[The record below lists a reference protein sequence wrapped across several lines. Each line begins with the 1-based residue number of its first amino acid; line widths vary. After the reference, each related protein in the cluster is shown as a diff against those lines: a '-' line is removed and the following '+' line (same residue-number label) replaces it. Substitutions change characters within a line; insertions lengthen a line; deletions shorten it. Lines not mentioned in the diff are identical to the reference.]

1 MNKNFN
7 FFYNANNN
15 FNFSKFLKCSNFKKL
30 SLGAKATY
38 SLLIDTM
45 SVQSHKDKHNHIFIN
60 YPIKQLMLDLSISK
74 QTAVNYMA
82 ELADLGLIKKYNRG
96 LGQAAIIYVMDA
108 GLTEPVLESEAVT
121 EIQGQKTIPA
131 KVQKKD
137 PINDN
142 NYIHTN
148 YTINFK
154 NNFNNINNTSYP
166 ILSQDMIRSDK
177 LDFENLKD
185 HFISQ
190 LEVDSFSNEN
200 PEEAEVMTGIVELLA
215 ETLTS
220 GKSKLTICSRNL
232 PMAVVRERFFRLTKS
247 HVEYVIECLYNTT
260 TKIHNTKKYILAALF
275 NAPVTFSAYAKN
287 KSVGG
292 KSQEKVTEKS
302 IVNRPNTAFANFE
315 QREYDPIKLEKMLL
329 CRV

>member
-1 MNKNFN
+1 MSKNFN

-38 SLLIDTM
+38 SLLIDAM
-45 SVQSHKDKHNHIFIN
+45 PVHSHKDKHNHIFIN

-74 QTAVNYMA
+74 QTAINYMA
-82 ELADLGLIKKYNRG
+82 ELADFGLIKKYNRG

-121 EIQGQKTIPA
+121 DIQGPKTVPA
-131 KVQKKD
+131 EVKKID

-148 YTINFK
+148 YNI
-154 NNFNNINNTSYP
+154 NFNNLNNISNP
-166 ILSQDMIRSDK
+166 ILSQDMIRSNK
-177 LDFENLKD
+177 LDFENLID
-185 HFISQ
+185 HFKSQ
-190 LEVDSFSNEN
+190 LEVDSFCRDN
-200 PEEAEVMTGIVELLA
+200 PKDAELMTGIVELLA

-220 GKSKLTICSRNL
+220 GKSKLTICSRSL
-232 PMAVVRERFFRLTKS
+232 PMAVVRDRFLRLTKS
-247 HVEYVIECLYNTT
+247 HVTYVIECLNNTT
-260 TKIHNTKKYILAALF
+260 TTIHNTKKYILAALF
-275 NAPVTFSAYAKN
+275 NAPITFSTYSKI
-287 KSVGG
+287 KSVEG
-292 KSQEKVTEKS
+292 KSQEKVTEKT
-302 IVNRPNTAFANFE
+302 ITKRQNTAFSNFN
-315 QREYDPIKLEKMLL
+315 QREYDPIELEKMLL

>member
-1 MNKNFN
+1 MNNTFK
-7 FFYNANNN
+7 FFYNAKNNL
-15 FNFSKFLKCSNFKKL
+15 NFSQLVKSSNFSNM

-38 SLLIDTM
+38 SLLIDAM
-45 SVQSHKDKHNHIFIN
+45 LIHSHTDKHNHIFIN

-82 ELADLGLIKKYNRG
+82 ELADFGLIKKYNRE

-121 EIQGQKTIPA
+121 DIQGQKTVPA
-131 KVQKKD
+131 EVKKID

-148 YTINFK
+148 YNI
-154 NNFNNINNTSYP
+154 NFNNINNTSNP

-185 HFISQ
+185 HFKSQ
-190 LEVDSFSNEN
+190 LEVDSFFNEN

-292 KSQEKVTEKS
+292 KSQEKATEKS

-329 CRV
+329 CGV

>member
-1 MNKNFN
+1 MNNTFK
-7 FFYNANNN
+7 FFYNAKNNL
-15 FNFSKFLKCSNFKKL
+15 NFSQLVKSSNFSNM

-38 SLLIDTM
+38 SLLIDAM
-45 SVQSHKDKHNHIFIN
+45 LIHSHTDKHNHIFIN

-82 ELADLGLIKKYNRG
+82 ELADFGLIKKYNRG

-121 EIQGQKTIPA
+121 DIQGQKTVPA
-131 KVQKKD
+131 EVKKID

-148 YTINFK
+148 YNI
-154 NNFNNINNTSYP
+154 NFNNINNISNP

-177 LDFENLKD
+177 LDFENLID
-185 HFISQ
+185 HFKSQ
-190 LEVDSFSNEN
+190 LEVDSFCRDN
-200 PEEAEVMTGIVELLA
+200 PKDAELMTGIVELLA

-220 GKSKLTICSRNL
+220 GKSKLTICSRSL
-232 PMAVVRERFFRLTKS
+232 PMAVVRDRFLRLTKS
-247 HVEYVIECLYNTT
+247 HVTYVIECLNNTT
-260 TKIHNTKKYILAALF
+260 TTIHNTKKYILAALF
-275 NAPVTFSAYAKN
+275 NAPITFSTYSKI
-287 KSVGG
+287 KSVEG
-292 KSQEKVTEKS
+292 KSQEKVTEKT
-302 IVNRPNTAFANFE
+302 ITKRQNTAFSNFD
-315 QREYDPIKLEKMLL
+315 QREYDPIELEKMLL

>member
-1 MNKNFN
+1 MNKTFN
-7 FFYNANNN
+7 FFYNAKNNL
-15 FNFSKFLKCSNFKKL
+15 NFSQLVKSSNFSNM

-38 SLLIDTM
+38 SLLIDAM
-45 SVQSHKDKHNHIFIN
+45 SVHSHKDKHNHIFIN

-82 ELADLGLIKKYNRG
+82 ELADFGLIKKYNRG

-121 EIQGQKTIPA
+121 DIQGQKNVPA
-131 KVQKKD
+131 KVQKID

-148 YTINFK
+148 YKI
-154 NNFNNINNTSYP
+154 NFNNINNTSNP

-177 LDFENLKD
+177 LDFKNLKD

-220 GKSKLTICSRNL
+220 GKSKLTICSRSL
-232 PMAVVRERFFRLTKS
+232 PMAVVQKRFFRLTKS
-247 HVEYVIECLYNTT
+247 HVAYVIECINNTT
-260 TKIHNTKKYILAALF
+260 KSIHNIKQYMLAALF

-287 KSVGG
+287 KSARG
-292 KSQEKVTEKS
+292 KSQEKATSKTITKNPKMTFS
-302 IVNRPNTAFANFE
+302 NFE

>member
-1 MNKNFN
+1 MNKTFN
-7 FFYNANNN
+7 FFYNAKNNLN
-15 FNFSKFLKCSNFKKL
+15 FNQLVKSSNFKNM

-38 SLLIDTM
+38 SLLIDAM
-45 SVQSHKDKHNHIFIN
+45 SVHSHKDKHNHIFIN

-82 ELADLGLIKKYNRG
+82 ELADFGLIKKYNRG

-121 EIQGQKTIPA
+121 DIQGQKNVPA
-131 KVQKKD
+131 KVQKID

-142 NYIHTN
+142 NYIHAN
-148 YTINFK
+148 YKI
-154 NNFNNINNTSYP
+154 NFNNINNTSNP

-247 HVEYVIECLYNTT
+247 HVTYVIDCLNNTT
-260 TKIHNTKKYILAALF
+260 TTINNIKKYMLAALF
-275 NAPVTFSAYAKN
+275 NAPVTFSAYEKN
-287 KSVGG
+287 KSARG
-292 KSQEKVTEKS
+292 KSHEKATAKTTT
-302 IVNRPNTAFANFE
+302 NHPKTAFANFE
-315 QREYDPIKLEKMLL
+315 QREYDPIELEKMLL

>member
-1 MNKNFN
+1 MSKTFKFFKN
-7 FFYNANNN
+7 AKNNL
-15 FNFSKFLKCSNFKKL
+15 NFSQLVKSSNFKNL

-38 SLLIDTM
+38 SLLIDAM
-45 SVQSHKDKHNHIFIN
+45 SSNSHQDKNNHIFIN
-60 YPIKQLMLDLSISK
+60 YTIKQLMLDLSISK

-121 EIQGQKTIPA
+121 EILGQKTIPA
-131 KVQKKD
+131 KVQKID

-154 NNFNNINNTSYP
+154 NNFNNINNISNP
-166 ILSQDMIRSDK
+166 ILSQDMIRSNK
-177 LDFENLKD
+177 LDFENLID
-185 HFISQ
+185 HFKSQ
-190 LEVDSFSNEN
+190 LGVDSFCRDN
-200 PEEAEVMTGIVELLA
+200 PKDAELMTGIVELLA

-220 GKSKLTICSRNL
+220 GKSKLTICSRSL
-232 PMAVVRERFFRLTKS
+232 PMAVVRDRFLRLTKS
-247 HVEYVIECLYNTT
+247 HVTYVIECLNNTT
-260 TKIHNTKKYILAALF
+260 TTIHNLKKYILAALF
-275 NAPVTFSAYAKN
+275 NAPITFSTYSKI
-287 KSVGG
+287 KSVEG
-292 KSQEKVTEKS
+292 KSQEKVTEKT
-302 IVNRPNTAFANFE
+302 ITKRQNTAFSNFD
-315 QREYDPIKLEKMLL
+315 QREYDPIELEKMLL

>member
-1 MNKNFN
+1 MNNTFK
-7 FFYNANNN
+7 FFYNAKNNL
-15 FNFSKFLKCSNFKKL
+15 NFSQLVKSSNFSNM

-38 SLLIDTM
+38 SLLIDAM
-45 SVQSHKDKHNHIFIN
+45 LIHSHTDKHNHIFIN

-82 ELADLGLIKKYNRG
+82 ELADFGLIKKYNRG

-121 EIQGQKTIPA
+121 DIQGQKTVPA
-131 KVQKKD
+131 EVKKID

-148 YTINFK
+148 YNI
-154 NNFNNINNTSYP
+154 NFNNINNTSNP

-185 HFISQ
+185 HFKSQ
-190 LEVDSFSNEN
+190 LEVDSFFIEN

-260 TKIHNTKKYILAALF
+260 TKIHNIKKYILAALF

-287 KSVGG
+287 KSVVG
-292 KSQEKVTEKS
+292 KSQEKATEKS
-302 IVNRPNTAFANFE
+302 IVNRPNTAFANFD

>member
-1 MNKNFN
+1 MNKTFN
-7 FFYNANNN
+7 FFYNAKNNL
-15 FNFSKFLKCSNFKKL
+15 NFSKLVKSSNFKTL

-38 SLLIDTM
+38 SLLIDAM
-45 SVQSHKDKHNHIFIN
+45 SVHSHKDKHNHIFIN

-82 ELADLGLIKKYNRG
+82 ELADFGLIQKYNRG

-121 EIQGQKTIPA
+121 DIQGLKTVPA
-131 KVQKKD
+131 EVQKID

-142 NYIHTN
+142 NYIYTN
-148 YTINFK
+148 YKI
-154 NNFNNINNTSYP
+154 NFNNINNTSNP

-185 HFISQ
+185 HFKSQ
-190 LEVDSFSNEN
+190 LEVDSFCQKN
-200 PEEAEVMTGIVELLA
+200 PEEAEVMMGIVELLA

-220 GKSKLTICSRNL
+220 GKSKLTICSRSL

-247 HVEYVIECLYNTT
+247 HVAYVIECINNTT
-260 TKIHNTKKYILAALF
+260 KSIHNIKKYILAALF

-287 KSVGG
+287 KSARG
-292 KSQEKVTEKS
+292 KSQEKATSKT
-302 IVNRPNTAFANFE
+302 ITKNPKTAFSNFE
-315 QREYDPIKLEKMLL
+315 QREYDPIELEKMLL